1 MCAHSNPM
9 FPTVP
14 LCSPPSPCVPHRPLV
29 FPTVPLCSPP
39 SPCVLHRGLGG
50 YNMREDLTPP
60 FSHVVRPYH
69 RLPCD
74 EGSAGSFIPQ
84 LPYST
89 CMSGLGVQSRMQ
101 SGLSVFR
108 RQHKKTPSRS
118 ERAKSTRST
127 SGLVTRCVAGMTPLL
142 ISHCRACLHSN
153 ESTFMILRKRVPLD
167 RDTLAT
173 WLQDAIQWR
182 TG

>member
-1 MCAHSNPM
+1 
-9 FPTVP
+9 
-14 LCSPPSPCVPHRPLV
+14 
-29 FPTVPLCSPP
+29 
-39 SPCVLHRGLGG
+39 
-50 YNMREDLTPP
+50 MREDLSPP
-60 FSHVVRPYH
+60 YSHALV
-69 RLPCD
+69 
-74 EGSAGSFIPQ
+74 SQ
-84 LPYST
+84 LPSPT

-108 RQHKKTPSRS
+108 RLHKKTPSRS

-153 ESTFMILRKRVPLD
+153 ESTFMILRKRVSLD
-167 RDTLAT
+167 RDTLVH